1 MAETPNWAKGSDS
14 SLFLIEMMLCFS
26 SVPISLELLQWGSG
40 LVFMPVVLSRL
51 ISFEPFKKP
60 FFGTF
65 EVSVNCFWLFAAYV
79 PLNCLLLDFYW
90 RQYT

>member
-14 SLFLIEMMLCFS
+14 SLFLIEMMRCFS

-65 EVSVNCFWLFAAYV
+65 EVSVNCFAYV
-79 PLNCLLLDFYW
+79 PLNCLFSDFFF
-90 RQYT
+90 QLIASF